1 MQEAE
6 RTLNYGCKL
15 EGINEIKLYDMW
27 LERDRTKTATK
38 QTVRTQYQWTWGI
51 QKGVKVHRN
60 LC

>member
-15 EGINEIKLYDMW
+15 KGIHETKLHDMW
-27 LERDRTKTATK
+27 LERDRTK
-38 QTVRTQYQWTWGI
+38 QTVRTQSQWTWGI
-51 QKGVKVHRN
+51 QKGVKVHRD